1 MEGIFFAINEI
12 WWFNPIAWW
21 SILLSLIWGICI
33 IVSLEYKAQRKNGKG
48 KHNPQPYSF
57 KIVDPVDPDY
67 AQKTLLNIRKYL
79 AHQYE
84 PRHSWAHIPLDIEK
98 YTNDSELIEIIEK
111 LEKIEFSGKITESN
125 IQESINQV
133 LIKKL

>member
-12 WWFNPIAWW
+12 WWLNPIAWW

-33 IVSLEYKAQRKNGKG
+33 IVSLEYKVQKKKWKEIR
-48 KHNPQPYSF
+48 PLQQYSF
-57 KIVDPVDPDY
+57 KTIDSADPDY

-84 PRHSWAHIPLDIEK
+84 PRHSWAHIPLDIQK
-98 YTNDSELIEIIEK
+98 YTNDSELIDIIEK
-111 LEKIEFSGKITESN
+111 LEKIEFSGKVIESN
-125 IQESINQV
+125 IQESINQA